1 LKLHVEDEVLEK
13 RELQLSPASP
23 TFGTG
28 RELFEGFRNIVSS
41 ADLGASAFGIE
52 E

>member
-1 LKLHVEDEVLEK
+1 MYRVNDEELAI
-13 RELQLSPASP
+13 RELQLSLPSL

-28 RELFEGFRNIVSS
+28 RELFTGFRNIVSS